1 MTQTTETER
10 LSSVDQLN
18 PKQFIII
25 KGAKVHNLKGIDV
38 AIPRNKL
45 VVLTGLSGSGKSS
58 LAFDTLFAE
67 GQRMYVESLSSYA
80 RQFLGRMEK
89 PEVEYIKGVSPA
101 IAIEQKVSTRNPRST
116 VGTSTEIYDYLKL
129 LFARSGVTYSPISG
143 HEVRRDT
150 VTDVVNYMYAYEAG
164 QRVMIMAP
172 LRIREDRTLPYE
184 LNILLQKGYTR
195 VVVDGRVLQIEDIL
209 ENEELRARNEDY
221 NSEYASLLTD
231 HASLDSLE
239 ILVDRG
245 TVLYDAG
252 GNPDED
258 NQYRFS
264 DSVQTAFSEGE
275 GTCRVDIVG
284 KESRV
289 FSDKFELDGIAFE
302 EPSVN
307 LFTFNNPYGACRR
320 CDGFGKVLGID
331 PDLVIPDKN
340 LSVFEG
346 AIAPW
351 RSEKM
356 SEEFLKPLLKNGIR
370 FDFPIHRPYKDLT
383 PAEQELLWTGNK
395 YFDGI
400 NAFFAFV
407 ESQTF
412 KVQYRVMLSRYRG
425 KTTCPECRGSRLRK
439 DAGYVKV
446 GGKSITDLVLMPLTH
461 VTAFFKGLEL
471 PAHQQQIA
479 NRILIEIRNRLDY
492 MERVG
497 LGYLTLNRLT
507 NTLSG
512 GEYQRIKLA
521 TSLGSAL
528 VGSMYILDEPSIGL
542 HPRDTQRL
550 VSVLETL
557 RDMGNTVIVVE
568 HEEEVM
574 RAADQLIDIG
584 PDAGS
589 LGGHL
594 MFQGTWQDIK
604 ELGASGRRSGSQE
617 PGVADASIVADA
629 SATLHS
635 SLLTPFSSSH
645 TIDFLTGRETVPVP
659 GFRRRATN
667 FIELKGARENNLKDV
682 DVRFPLNTL
691 TVVTGV
697 SGSGKSTLIRKVL
710 YPALMRQRGEGT
722 EEAGKYD
729 SLGGSL
735 DRILS
740 VEMIDQNPIGKS
752 SRSNPVTYI
761 KAYDYLRQVMADQ
774 PVSKSRGYK
783 PSHFSFNVDG
793 GRCEVC
799 QGEGEVKIEMQFMA
813 DIYLKCEGCG
823 GKRFKQEVLEVTLHD
838 KNISNILDMT
848 VDEAIEFF
856 RKVDNKMADK
866 LQPLQDVGLGY
877 IGLGQSANT
886 LSGGEAQRV
895 KLASFLGKGNPN
907 KGSTL
912 FIFDEPTTGLH
923 FHDIRKLLSAINAL
937 VDQGDS
943 VIIIEHNM
951 EVIKNADH
959 IIDIGPEGG
968 ETGGYIT
975 FTGTP
980 EEMVKLD
987 DSNHTARYL
996 KGKV

>member
-10 LSSVDQLN
+10 QNRISEPLRSVDQLD

-38 AIPRNKL
+38 AIPRNKM

-129 LFARSGVTYSPISG
+129 LFGRAGVTYSPISG
-143 HEVRRDT
+143 HEVRKDT
-150 VTDVVNYMYAYEAG
+150 VTDVVNFMYEFDPG

-172 LRIREDRTLPYE
+172 LHVREGRTLAYE

-195 VVVDGRVLQIEDIL
+195 IVADSLVLQIEDL
-209 ENEELRARNEDY
+209 LSDEAQVNELNAKVSTPNM
-221 NSEYASLLTD
+221 
-231 HASLDSLE
+231 LE

-245 TVLYDAG
+245 TVLYDDN

-284 KESRV
+284 KESRI
-289 FSDKFELDGIAFE
+289 FSDKFELDGLVFE

-346 AIAPW
+346 AIMPW

-370 FDFPIHRPYKDLT
+370 FDFPIHRPYKELT

-395 YFDGI
+395 YFDGL

-446 GGKSITDLVLMPLTH
+446 GGKSITDLVLMPLTQ
-461 VTAFFKGLEL
+461 VTTFFRDLDL
-471 PAHQQQIA
+471 PEHQQQVA

-507 NTLSG
+507 NSLSG

-542 HPRDTQRL
+542 HPRDTKRL
-550 VSVLETL
+550 VSVLESL

-594 MFQGTWQDIK
+594 VFQGTWEDIEDGK
-604 ELGASGRRSGSQE
+604 VQRELGNE
-617 PGVADASIVADA
+617 VNN
-629 SATLHS
+629 
-635 SLLTPFSSSH
+635 SLPSH
-645 TIDFLTGRETVPVP
+645 TLDFLTGRETVPVP
-659 GFRRRATN
+659 SFRRRATN

-682 DVRFPLNTL
+682 NVRFPLNTL

-710 YPALMRQRGEGT
+710 YPALARQKGET
-722 EEAGKYD
+722 SEESGRYD
-729 SLGGSL
+729 ALTGSL
-735 DRILS
+735 DRIS
-740 VEMIDQNPIGKS
+740 AVEMIDQNPIGKS

-838 KNISNILDMT
+838 KNVSDILDMT
-848 VDEAIEFF
+848 VDEAIDFF
-856 RKVDNKMADK
+856 RKVDTKMADK
-866 LQPLQDVGLGY
+866 LMPLQDVGLGY

-895 KLASFLGKGNPN
+895 KLASFLSKGNPN

-959 IIDIGPEGG
+959 IIDLGPEGG
-968 ETGGYIT
+968 ETGGYVT
-975 FTGTP
+975 FEGTP
-980 EEMVKLD
+980 EEMVKLTD
-987 DSNHTARYL
+987 GNYTAEYL

>member
-1 MTQTTETER
+1 MTSHTETEPLR
-10 LSSVDQLN
+10 SVDHLD

-129 LFARSGVTYSPISG
+129 LFGRVGVTYSPISG
-143 HEVRRDT
+143 HEVRKDT
-150 VTDVVNYMYAYEAG
+150 VTDVVNFIYSFKAEADEAP
-164 QRVMIMAP
+164 QRVMVMAP
-172 LRIREDRTLPYE
+172 LIVHEGRTLAYE

-195 VVVDGRVLQIEDIL
+195 IVADGRVLQIEDIL
-209 ENEELRARNEDY
+209 EEEGRKGGKEEENHLSA
-221 NSEYASLLTD
+221 ALLP
-231 HASLDSLE
+231 SSGLE

-245 TVLYDAG
+245 TVLYDDD

-258 NQYRFS
+258 NLYRFS
-264 DSVQTAFSEGE
+264 DSVQTAFSEGD
-275 GTCRVDIVG
+275 GTCRVDVIG
-284 KESRV
+284 KESRI
-289 FSDKFELDGIAFE
+289 FSDKFELDGIVFE

-346 AIAPW
+346 AIMPW

-356 SEEFLKPLLKNGIR
+356 NQEFLKPLLKNGIR

-383 PAEQELLWTGNK
+383 HAEQELLWTGNN
-395 YFDGI
+395 YFDGL

-439 DAGYVKV
+439 DASYVKV
-446 GGKSITDLVLMPLTH
+446 AGKSITDLVLMPLTQ
-461 VTAFFKGLEL
+461 VTTFFREIEL
-471 PAHQQQIA
+471 PAHQQQVA

-507 NTLSG
+507 NSLSG

-550 VSVLETL
+550 VSVLESL

-584 PDAGS
+584 PDAGT

-594 MFQGTWQDIK
+594 VFQGTWADVQ
-604 ELGASGRRSGSQE
+604 R
-617 PGVADASIVADA
+617 GVWGIGHGVEAGDGYPDA
-629 SATLHS
+629 LRP
-635 SLLTPFSSSH
+635 TPYALRSH
-645 TIDFLTGRETVPVP
+645 TLDFLTGRETVPVP
-659 GFRRRATN
+659 TFRRKATN
-667 FIELKGARENNLKDV
+667 FIELKGARENNLKSV

-710 YPALMRQRGEGT
+710 YPALAHQKGNAA
-722 EEAGKYD
+722 EESGKYD
-729 SLGGSL
+729 SLTGSL
-735 DRILS
+735 DRILA

-838 KNISNILDMT
+838 KNISDILDMT
-848 VDEAIEFF
+848 VDEAIDFF
-856 RKVDNKMADK
+856 RRVDPKMADK

-959 IIDIGPEGG
+959 IIDLGPEGG
-968 ETGGYIT
+968 DTGGYVT

-980 EEMVKLD
+980 EEMVKLTD
-987 DSNHTARYL
+987 GNYTAEYL